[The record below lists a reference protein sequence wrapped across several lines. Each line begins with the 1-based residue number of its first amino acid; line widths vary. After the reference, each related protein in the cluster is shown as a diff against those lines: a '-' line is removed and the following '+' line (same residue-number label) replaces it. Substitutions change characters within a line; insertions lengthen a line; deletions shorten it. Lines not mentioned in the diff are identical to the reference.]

1 MNNKLVKALFYV
13 YGLAWLVG
21 GLLYTSAHMMSP
33 ISFSHSII
41 YTPEIASHFMQK
53 LQPYWGYYAWSFIIF
68 TIADMAVMLLGL
80 AFRYIFG
87 TNFYTNVAVFCFF
100 AAGFTGVMVDLN
112 LLACWFLMG
121 TFKLPPEI
129 LQNFW
134 STFLVIQSHS
144 AILIAWG
151 FLIGSLGVYLVYKA
165 SRQSKII
172 VNSHW
177 TKWTL
182 VIFWLNILAV
192 IALIYGL
199 ITTDSIPIA
208 VILMIFMI
216 FAAPIWS
223 FLMIRTLKN

>member
-1 MNNKLVKALFYV
+1 
-13 YGLAWLVG
+13 
-21 GLLYTSAHMMSP
+21 
-33 ISFSHSII
+33 
-41 YTPEIASHFMQK
+41 
-53 LQPYWGYYAWSFIIF
+53 
-68 TIADMAVMLLGL
+68 
-80 AFRYIFG
+80 
-87 TNFYTNVAVFCFF
+87 
-100 AAGFTGVMVDLN
+100 MVDLN

-177 TKWTL
+177 IKWTL

-223 FLMIRTLKN
+223 FLKGRAIS